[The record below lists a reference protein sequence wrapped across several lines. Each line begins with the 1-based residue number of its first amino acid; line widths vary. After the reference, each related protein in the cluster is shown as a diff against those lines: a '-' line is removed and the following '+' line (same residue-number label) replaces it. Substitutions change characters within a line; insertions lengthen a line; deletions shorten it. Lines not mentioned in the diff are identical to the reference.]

1 MRGTKMLGRA
11 GAVTVAMVSG
21 MAFGTAHPHT
31 NANRDAGAALHATA
45 AEAAP
50 ASLACAE
57 VRDRVGTLEGR
68 ITPNACAF
76 MKRQITF
83 GETPTGTPPQ
93 PGEVGHPRVAAYLDI
108 FDPEATLWEAGG
120 DPQRGHAVIGNSIVG
135 SLRLVPDLRYRG
147 TEVVADGA
155 VVMFG
160 QWNEVTIKGH
170 KVGYPQIARNVL
182 SDDGKTIQARR
193 YYDRYT
199 VFRSAAPEL
208 RNLFEGVADT
218 APDDMGQDVSTGPTA
233 DAGRG
238 PGPRPFRAGDVTAR
252 LAAWNTEDVDTLVD
266 GTGHGRLTAPGLAA
280 PLKTADGKAAY
291 LRRLFDHADVQLK
304 PGQVAFGRTN
314 TFVEWHGTVT
324 SPKGAKVPFGI
335 VERFGPAGEWELSFD
350 TLPLIA
356 KQAEIDAMF
365 RRLAQP

>member
-21 MAFGTAHPHT
+21 MAFGTAHT
-31 NANRDAGAALHATA
+31 NPNTDAGTVLHATTA
-45 AEAAP
+45 AAP
-50 ASLACAE
+50 TPAGCAE
-57 VRDRVGTLEGR
+57 VRDKVGTLEGH

-83 GETPTGTPPQ
+83 GETATGTPPQ
-93 PGEVGHPRVAAYLDI
+93 PGEIGHPRVAAYLDI
-108 FDPEATLWEAGG
+108 FDPEATLWEAGS
-120 DPQRGHAVIGNSIVG
+120 DPQRGHAVVGKSIVN

-160 QWNEVTIKGH
+160 QWNEVTVKGH

-199 VFRSAAPEL
+199 VYRSAAPEL
-208 RNLFEGVADT
+208 HNLFEGVADT
-218 APDDMGQDVSTGPTA
+218 GPDADTRPAA

-238 PGPRPFRAGDVTAR
+238 PAPRPFRAGDITAR
-252 LAAWNTEDVDTLVD
+252 LAAWNTENVDALV
-266 GTGHGRLTAPGLAA
+266 GGAGHGRLTAPGLDA
-280 PLKTADGKAAY
+280 PLTTADGKSAY
-291 LRRLFDHADVQLK
+291 LRRLFDHANVQLK
-304 PGQVAFGRTN
+304 PGQVAFGRTH
-314 TFVEWHGTVT
+314 TFVEWHGTV
-324 SPKGAKVPFGI
+324 SSVKGANVPFGI
-335 VERFGPAGEWELSFD
+335 VERFGPAGEWELYFD

-356 KQAEIDAMF
+356 NQDQITAMF
-365 RRLAQP
+365 ERLAQP